1 MSRLIRPLRMLYE
14 YTALYLGLL
23 LYASMSLAWIGTAV
37 LLYPVLPE
45 RLGRPVGRFGIMYG
59 WRIFFGIMHA
69 AGAFRFDTTELEALR
84 KDTPL
89 LLVANH
95 PSLLDA
101 VIVASRLPNLVCIMK
116 ANLNDNIFLGA
127 GARLAHY
134 IRNDSGHGMIKTA
147 VAELRKGGQLLIFPE
162 GTRTA
167 EPPVGRF
174 KGGAALIARHAG
186 VPVQTLIVETDSPFL
201 SKRWPVYARPRL
213 PIRFRIRLGLRFDPP
228 DDPVAFTHA
237 LEAYYARELAG
248 TPSAP
253 IESDPTT

>member
-1 MSRLIRPLRMLYE
+1 MSRLISLLKALYE
-14 YTALYLGLL
+14 YSVLYLGLL
-23 LYASMSLAWIGTAV
+23 LYASMSLVWIGAAV
-37 LLYPVLPE
+37 LLYPLLPE

-59 WRIFFGIMHA
+59 WRIFFAIMHA
-69 AGAFRFDTTELEALR
+69 AGAFRFDTAELEALR
-84 KDTPL
+84 KDIPL

-101 VIVASRLPNLVCIMK
+101 VIVAARLPDLVCIMK

-127 GARLAHY
+127 GARLARY
-134 IRNDSGHGMIKTA
+134 IRNDSGHGMIKAA
-147 VAELRKGGQLLIFPE
+147 VAELHKGGQLLIFPE

-237 LEAYYARELAG
+237 LEAYYARELALFSPR
-248 TPSAP
+248 PSKP
-253 IESDPTT
+253 VPKT

>member
-1 MSRLIRPLRMLYE
+1 MTQLTRLLKTLYE
-14 YTALYLGLL
+14 YAALYLGIL

-37 LLYPVLPE
+37 LLDLLLPE
-45 RLGRPVGRFGIMYG
+45 HLSRPVGRFGIMYG

-69 AGAFRFDTTELEALR
+69 AGAFRFDTSELEALR

-101 VIVASRLPNLVCIMK
+101 VIVASRLPDLLCIMK

-127 GARLAHY
+127 GARLARY
-134 IRNDSGHGMIKTA
+134 IRNDSGHGMIKAA

-162 GTRTA
+162 GTRTS
-167 EPPVGRF
+167 ELPVNRF

-201 SKRWPVYARPRL
+201 SKRWPVYGKPEL

-228 DDPVAFTHA
+228 EDASAFTRA
-237 LEAYYARELAG
+237 LEAYYSRELAG
-248 TPSAP
+248 TTN
-253 IESDPTT
+253 DPTEADPT

>member
-1 MSRLIRPLRMLYE
+1 MTLLTRPLRALYE
-14 YTALYLGLL
+14 YAALYLGLL

-37 LLYPVLPE
+37 LLHPLLPE

-59 WRIFFGIMHA
+59 WRIFFGIMSA
-69 AGAFRFDTTELEALR
+69 CGAFRFDTTELESLR
-84 KDTPL
+84 EQTPL

-101 VIVASRLPNLVCIMK
+101 VIVASRLPDLVCIMK
-116 ANLNDNIFLGA
+116 ANLSDNIFLGA
-127 GARLAHY
+127 GARLARY
-134 IRNDSGHGMIKTA
+134 IGNDSGHGMIKAA
-147 VAELRKGGQLLIFPE
+147 VSELRKGGQLLIFPE

-201 SKRWPVYARPRL
+201 SKRWPVYAKPSL

-228 DDPVAFTHA
+228 EDPVAFTHA
-237 LEAYYARELAG
+237 LEAYYARELSG
-248 TPSAP
+248 AP
-253 IESDPTT
+253 TAPPQSDPT

>member
-1 MSRLIRPLRMLYE
+1 LSRLIRPVRTLYE

-23 LYASMSLAWIGTAV
+23 LYASMSLAWIGIAV
-37 LLYPVLPE
+37 LLYPLLPE
-45 RLGRPVGRFGIMYG
+45 RLGRPVGRYGIMYG

-69 AGAFRFDTTELEALR
+69 AGAFRFDTAELEALR

-101 VIVASRLPNLVCIMK
+101 VIVASRLPDLVCIMK

-127 GARLAHY
+127 GARLARY
-134 IRNDSGHGMIKTA
+134 IRNDSGHGMIKAA
-147 VAELRKGGQLLIFPE
+147 VAELRKGGQLLVFPE

-248 TPSAP
+248 VSTPPFETGS
-253 IESDPTT
+253 